1 MMTKKV
7 TVYLA
12 EWCIWC
18 HRATEFL
25 KEHNIPFEA
34 RDVDKPEYAKEAL
47 AKSGQGGVPVIDIGG
62 TIVVG
67 FDLEKIK
74 QLLEIK

>member
-1 MMTKKV
+1 MAKNV
-7 TVYLA
+7 VVYTA
-12 EWCIWC
+12 EWCVWC
-18 HRATEFL
+18 HRATDFL
-25 KEHNIPFEA
+25 KEQGIKFEE
-34 RDVDKPEYAKEAL
+34 RDVDRPEYAKEAV

-67 FDLEKIK
+67 FDVGKIK